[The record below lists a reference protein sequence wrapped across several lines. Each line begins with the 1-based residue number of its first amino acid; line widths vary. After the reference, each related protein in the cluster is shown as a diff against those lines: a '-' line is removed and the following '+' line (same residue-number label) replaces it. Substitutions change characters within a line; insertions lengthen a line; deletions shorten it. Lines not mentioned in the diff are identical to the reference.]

1 MVPQNS
7 GHTVLLVE
15 DVAVNRRVAAAFL
28 AKQGHHV
35 VEAVSGQDALSA
47 VEYQDF
53 SLILLDIRLPDMDG
67 VDVAAH
73 IRSHKDCAKA
83 EVPILALTANVFPD
97 DIKRYRA
104 VGMNG
109 VVAKP
114 IQLDQFRM
122 TVAAILDPQAGGD
135 QGTSASA
142 NVADCEESPFACGQ
156 VLDTAFI
163 AERLATLG
171 TDTFIAILR
180 IGERSVS
187 EALEGVEKAVQGGSA
202 GTLAKAA
209 HRLAGA
215 ASNFGYAGLFTLAR
229 RLEEQADSANP
240 ESQTAAFSA
249 AQAVGPLAQ
258 ETRRALTAWL
268 DQQGL
273 ALQS

>member
-35 VEAVSGQDALSA
+35 VEAVSGQEALSA
-47 VEYQDF
+47 VESQDF

-73 IRSHKDCAKA
+73 IRAHKDGTKA

-122 TVAAILDPQAGGD
+122 TVAAILDPPDLA
-135 QGTSASA
+135 ASA
-142 NVADCEESPFACGQ
+142 IVPEAETESDTSPFASGQ
-156 VLDTAFI
+156 VLDSAFI

-171 TDTFIAILR
+171 TDTFLAILR

-187 EALEGVEKAVQGGSA
+187 EALEGVEKALLGSSA
-202 GTLAKAA
+202 ATLAKAA

-229 RLEEQADSANP
+229 SLEEQADSPDPAR
-240 ESQTAAFSA
+240 QKAAFEA
-249 AQAVGPLAQ
+249 ARAVTPLAE
-258 ETRRALTAWL
+258 ETQRALTMWL
-268 DQQGL
+268 EQQGL
-273 ALQS
+273 VLAS